1 MYKVMLVDDELLVRI
16 GLRSMVHWEELG
28 FSITAEASNGEQA
41 YEKYLALNPDII
53 ITDLK
58 MPKKD
63 GFWLIK
69 KIKEQDPQAEIIVL
83 TCYDE
88 FDFAREALKL
98 QVSDYLLKAEM
109 EETEI
114 RQAMLEK
121 KNKLDKKRQ
130 HLNNVSNTETGDTNF
145 KSYDHLLGLL
155 LNPTK
160 SMESVQTEFQ
170 NLNLP
175 WKGQHY
181 CFLQLDFS
189 SSLKD
194 SEYTREQTA
203 RILSV
208 SMQLIAN
215 RFSNTG
221 IRCLSK
227 QFGKSITCFLIS
239 ESFYQHTLNR
249 EIEDIK
255 LVVMQYF
262 NITFKSVNSPIEDD
276 AEKAR
281 EHSNWLVQ
289 AADRMFYCSLGV
301 HIPPD
306 VPQESTSAQT
316 DVFQS
321 AHVAMLCEC
330 IEYNNLSKVKT
341 ILNEIKQTCIA
352 RNESSMNAKLLLI
365 HYVNDIVK
373 QCSLYLN
380 DLGPD
385 IMAVQK
391 ELLDSSDIDEAI
403 SILLSLAQ
411 TLSLHISSVQVDN
424 SDILIRKAADYI
436 SQHYTEKIS
445 LEDVATSVGISKYY
459 LSNMFKK
466 IQGINFSSHLNNV
479 RIEKAKMLLKNPQ
492 ITVAQICEQVGF
504 HDQQYFS
511 KIFKKHTGMTV
522 TEYRKRKVIKSGEDM
537 YLD

>member
-1 MYKVMLVDDELLVRI
+1 MLVDDELLVRI

-121 KNKLDKKRQ
+121 KDKLDKKRQ
-130 HLNNVSNTETGDTNF
+130 HQNNVSGTDTGDTNF
-145 KSYDHLLGLL
+145 KNYDRLLGLL
-155 LNPTK
+155 LNPAN

-175 WKGQHY
+175 WNGQHY

-208 SMQLIAN
+208 SMQLITN

-239 ESFYQHTLNR
+239 ESLYQHTLNR
-249 EIEDIK
+249 EIEDMK

-262 NITFKSVNSPIEDD
+262 NITFKSANSSIEDD
-276 AEKAR
+276 VEKAR

-289 AADRMFYCSLGV
+289 AADRMFCCSLGV

-306 VPQESTSAQT
+306 VPRESTFART

-341 ILNEIKQTCIA
+341 ILNEIKKTCIA
-352 RNESSMNAKLLLI
+352 RNESSMNTKLLLI

-373 QCSLYLN
+373 QCSLYMN
-380 DLGPD
+380 DPGPD

-391 ELLDSSDIDEAI
+391 ELLDSSDIDEAV

-411 TLSLHISSVQVDN
+411 ALSLHISSVQVDN

-436 SQHYTEKIS
+436 DQHYAEKIS

-479 RIEKAKMLLKNPQ
+479 RIEKAKLLLKNPQ

-511 KIFKKHTGMTV
+511 KIFKRHTGMTV
-522 TEYRKRKVIKSGEDM
+522 TEYRKRKVIKSGEAI